1 MGAVFGGY
9 RCHRT
14 AACTGTLRV
23 WHDHTDCA
31 VTSQQ
36 MLILLLTTRQALN
49 PDTWHGNRS
58 SLASLTLSYGM
69 RNVQLNYEHSLFG
82 IRTADCRSLSRAL
95 ASCETLVHLDLRGNL
110 LDDDKVR
117 QIVAGLSNNC
127 TVTHLDLRHNK
138 VRLYSYS
145 IVQ

>member
-1 MGAVFGGY
+1 M
-9 RCHRT
+9 
-14 AACTGTLRV
+14 
-23 WHDHTDCA
+23 
-31 VTSQQ
+31 
-36 MLILLLTTRQALN
+36 
-49 PDTWHGNRS
+49 WHGDCS
-58 SLASLTLSYGM
+58 TLASLTLSYGM
-69 RNVQLNYEHSLFG
+69 RNVQLNYEQSLFG

-138 VRLYSYS
+138 VRMSCTPTQGLLPLTQREAPTEL
-145 IVQ
+145 IEGAVVVVTVDVVVRVGKEEWL